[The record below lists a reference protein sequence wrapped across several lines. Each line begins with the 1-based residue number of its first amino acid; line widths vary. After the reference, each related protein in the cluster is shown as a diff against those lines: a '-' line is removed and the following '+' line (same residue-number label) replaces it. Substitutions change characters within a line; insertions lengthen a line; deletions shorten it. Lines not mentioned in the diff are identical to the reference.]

1 MLDLACAHCHAIVHL
16 PVTLGDGVTVC
27 KPCVAKYRRAV
38 MSSWKKQQQQ
48 QQKQLVSTMFFA
60 VMMRLVITR
69 YLID

>member
-38 MSSWKKQQQQ
+38 MSSWKKQQQK
-48 QQKQLVSTMFFA
+48 QKQLVSTMFFA

>member
-27 KPCVAKYRRAV
+27 KSCVAKYRRAV

-48 QQKQLVSTMFFA
+48 KQLVSKMFFA

>member
-48 QQKQLVSTMFFA
+48 QKQLVSTMFFA